1 MKKWFLATVLAFLF
15 AACNNSGS
23 GSDVSNDTD
32 NLMNN
37 TQTNPR
43 NQVENPA
50 GADTLG
56 RDTLRDSM

>member
-1 MKKWFLATVLAFLF
+1 MKKWFFSTALVLAL
-15 AACNNSGS
+15 AACNNSGG
-23 GSDVSNDTD
+23 GSEVSNDTN

-37 TQTNPR
+37 TQTNPQ
-43 NQVENPA
+43 NQIDNPA